1 MEYQKIANLIDD
13 DTLDQPSKFRTRNW
27 VEINDES
34 RGAYNVNSQIK
45 FKTTMLKSSLCDYSD
60 AYILVKGTISVNN
73 TAAQGAAA
81 NNTNKKV
88 IFKNCAPF
96 TNCISEINNTQI
108 DNAKDIDIV
117 MPMYNLIEYSDN
129 YAKTTGSIWQYCK
142 DIPARNNNNE
152 ITEFT
157 LVNTTDSFKFKAKIT
172 GQTEDDGTKDVEIMV
187 PLKYLSNFWRTL
199 EMPLINCEVNL
210 ILTWSSTCVLIS
222 TNIPN
227 QAAIF
232 EITDTKLYV
241 PVVTLSTQE
250 NTKFLQQL
258 ESGFKRVINWNKY
271 LSKPELLA
279 QNPNLNHLVEPSFQ
293 GVNRL
298 FVLAFENDN
307 DGTSNEQSYLPTV
320 EIKDYNTMINGE
332 NVFDQP
338 IKNTKVTY
346 DNIRKIAT
354 GQGDDYTTRCLLNYP
369 YFANTYKMFA
379 VNLSKQQALDADPR
393 AIQQINFTANIDRA
407 AANKSLLYSG
417 RSKRN
422 YSRLFTGNSKSIVN
436 KIIFN
441 LNTYKCFALVSTTL
455 IK

>member
-13 DTLDQPSKFRTRNW
+13 TTNQPSKFRTRNL

-34 RGAYNVNSQIK
+34 RGAYSVNSQIK
-45 FKTTMLKSSLCDYSD
+45 FKTAMLKSSLCDHSN

-96 TNCISEINNTQI
+96 TNCISEINNMQI

-129 YAKTTGSIWQYCK
+129 YAKTTGSLWQYCK
-142 DIPARNNNNE
+142 DIPALNANNE
-152 ITEFT
+152 IIVFDMNN
-157 LVNTTDSFKFKAKIT
+157 LTDSFNFKVKFT
-172 GQTEDDGTKDVEIMV
+172 GRTGNNGTKDVEIMV

-210 ILTWSSTCVLIS
+210 ILTWSSTCVLVATGIQKQNA
-222 TNIPN
+222 T
-227 QAAIF
+227 F

-258 ESGFKRVINWNKY
+258 KSDFKRVINWNKY

-298 FVLAFENDN
+298 FVLAFEND
-307 DGTSNEQSYLPTV
+307 DDRTSNDQYYLPTV
-320 EIKDYNTMINGE
+320 EIKDNNIMINGE
-332 NVFDQP
+332 NFFDQP
-338 IKNTKVTY
+338 IKNRGVTY
-346 DNIRKIAT
+346 DNIRKVAT
-354 GQGDDYTTRCLLNYP
+354 GQGHDYTTGCLLDYS
-369 YFANTYKMFA
+369 YFANTYKMIA
-379 VNLSKQQALDADPR
+379 LDLSKQQALDVDPR
-393 AIQQINFTANIDRA
+393 AIQQINFTANLDRA
-407 AANKSLLYSG
+407 
-417 RSKRN
+417 
-422 YSRLFTGNSKSIVN
+422 GNTRVYFILEEAKETILDFSQGTVKV
-436 KIIFN
+436 
-441 LNTYKCFALVSTTL
+441 L
-455 IK
+455 